1 MKNINNIIFFFN
13 SCNMF
18 VKYSNFV
25 DNFLI
30 GQSLASKLVVALLNK
45 INITTYFDNLTI
57 ELYVIYVF
65 NTHVI

>member
-1 MKNINNIIFFFN
+1 
-13 SCNMF
+13 MF

-45 INITTYFDNLTI
+45 INISLYFENLTI
-57 ELYVIYVF
+57 ELQVLYTLNTYAKFVSIGIYLLY
-65 NTHVI
+65 NL

>member
-1 MKNINNIIFFFN
+1 
-13 SCNMF
+13 MF

-30 GQSLASKLVVALLNK
+30 GQSLASKLVIALLNK